1 MVSIPFSII
10 FSKIGYEFPSSS
22 FLLSANAISS
32 FAPRRTS
39 PVSLSIID
47 FASFL
52 PSRNEL
58 STTIVLISDFSISL
72 ICFTVTLLS
81 LAIIKLPFL
90 SLISKNS
97 NINGVLTSGGE
108 RFAINAVE
116 TLKKMLVLVPDKF
129 EIIIAGGITFEN
141 FESLHALSNGKF
153 YHGKKIINIK

>member
-1 MVSIPFSII
+1 MPFSII

-22 FLLSANAISS
+22 FLLSAKAISS

-58 STTIVLISDFSISL
+58 STTIVLIPDFSISL
-72 ICFTVTLLS
+72 ICFTVILLS

-90 SLISKNS
+90 SLISN
-97 NINGVLTSGGE
+97 
-108 RFAINAVE
+108 FAISPLSLDRNH
-116 TLKKMLVLVPDKF
+116 KMFLIFDPMLNLMP
-129 EIIIAGGITFEN
+129 
-141 FESLHALSNGKF
+141 
-153 YHGKKIINIK
+153 